1 MFIHNRQQELITLL
15 LQDKE
20 WRTLEEISSHL
31 NCSVKT
37 VRRDLIYLQDYLPL
51 EWKIQIEK
59 GKGVLLY
66 KPPHS
71 SSTDIYLFFKQNDL
85 TFQILDYL
93 LQGKIHT
100 VANLAEVLYMQ
111 VSSLSI
117 HLQNVEK
124 YLNQFEL
131 QLHKKPLRIV

>member
-131 QLHKKPLRIV
+131 QLHKNPYVL